1 VKRISGRNGE
11 PGEEKAGVKYVPEG
25 DILLIPLRDGQ
36 RVRTLE
42 PLDEVFVDVDD
53 AGRALAIEVI
63 GVHEQTVADL
73 VEVLQQY
80 DLVVAPKEWV
90 RAGLVDE

>member
-1 VKRISGRNGE
+1 M
-11 PGEEKAGVKYVPEG
+11 KYVPEG